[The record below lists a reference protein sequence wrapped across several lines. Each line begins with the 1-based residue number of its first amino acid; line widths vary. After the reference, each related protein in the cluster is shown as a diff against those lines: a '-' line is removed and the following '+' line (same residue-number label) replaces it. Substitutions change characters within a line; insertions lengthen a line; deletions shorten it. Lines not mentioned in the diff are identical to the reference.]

1 MPNDIK
7 TPENPETPE
16 TPEISGNEIYIK
28 EINRLKRET
37 VPKERYEALENE
49 KAELVKALADQDYSE
64 APALNSQEAR
74 NRVDELRKKIFSGK
88 TKYRHDYDYFTDL
101 SEFIKLKRQL
111 GDSDLD
117 DAELQLGDLLEETLD
132 YADGDPSVFMVE
144 LQRKI
149 GKVNINQKRR

>member
-1 MPNDIK
+1 MQNENDPINE
-7 TPENPETPE
+7 PIEP
-16 TPEISGNEIYIK
+16 SGNDVYIEEIK
-28 EINRLKRET
+28 RLKRET
-37 VPKERYEALENE
+37 VPKGKYEELEKE

-117 DAELQLGDLLEETLD
+117 DAELQLGDLLEDTLD